1 LLDLI
6 GLVGVLEF
14 EGVQETLSAE
24 LELDV
29 LALCGFLQAGTYRE
43 EKQNPCQ

>member
-1 LLDLI
+1 MLDLI

-14 EGVQETLSAE
+14 EGVEETLSAE

-29 LALCGFLQAGTYRE
+29 LALGGLLQAGTYRE
-43 EKQNPCQ
+43 EKQDSCQ